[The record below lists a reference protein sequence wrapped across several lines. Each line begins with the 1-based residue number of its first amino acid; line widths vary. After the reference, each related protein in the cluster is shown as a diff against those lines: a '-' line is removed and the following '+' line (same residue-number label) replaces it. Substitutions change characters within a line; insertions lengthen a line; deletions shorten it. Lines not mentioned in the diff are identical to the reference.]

1 MAPSRQRFSIA
12 AAVAACVAV
21 YAWWIWPR
29 NVAKDLETSYVDDLS
44 VLADGKP
51 LPDVIR
57 TGDAVPVVLRFRVP
71 PGREDE
77 AYIPYFMI
85 VGPQG
90 YDRGGQPDAIEAF
103 PQSRARD
110 APGASLTVVRDGRV
124 VDLTP
129 KLPPEGD
136 THQQFCALIEPSL
149 LRINGSAS
157 GPLELHLWL
166 YLKSKTPNSMKR
178 FAGDGHLVF
187 MHAFQFEKLAEPQAP
202 SGVAND

>member
-1 MAPSRQRFSIA
+1 M
-12 AAVAACVAV
+12 
-21 YAWWIWPR
+21 WPR
-29 NVAKDLETSYVDDLS
+29 NVAKDLEATYVEDLS
-44 VLADGKP
+44 VLTDGKP

-57 TGDAVPVVLRFRVP
+57 TGDAIPVVLRFRIP
-71 PGREDE
+71 AAREDE

-85 VGPQG
+85 VGPKG

-110 APGASLTVVRDGRV
+110 APGTSLTVVRNGRV

-149 LRINGSAS
+149 FRMNGSAS

-166 YLKSKTPNSMKR
+166 YRKSTTPNAVKR
-178 FAGDGHLVF
+178 FAGEGHLVF
-187 MHAFQFEKLAEPQAP
+187 MHKFEFEKSAEPQAL